1 MYDQVEGFK
10 CDRASSNYSPTKT
23 SRPTDTH
30 SLIEVNQWALESL
43 TSIARDKLKN
53 LQVHKLKN
61 DPKHRVQPAAFSNSF

>member
-43 TSIARDKLKN
+43 TSIARDKIEK
-53 LQVHKLKN
+53 
-61 DPKHRVQPAAFSNSF
+61 STST

>member
-1 MYDQVEGFK
+1 MNQNILSIFCNGEVPIYDQVEGFK

-43 TSIARDKLKN
+43 TSIVRDKIEK
-53 LQVHKLKN
+53 
-61 DPKHRVQPAAFSNSF
+61 STST